1 MRKYFGT
8 DGIRRIANS
17 ELTPELVYRVAKAG
31 AYVLSKH
38 TDHTPTIFIG
48 RDTRISGTLIEAAMT
63 AGFLSY
69 GANVKLLGV
78 LPTPGVAYLTRR
90 YKADASV
97 VISASHN
104 TFEFNG
110 IKYFSNK
117 GMKIPDTLEEEI
129 EEVMDSGKLDALTAV
144 SDKIGVSENREDL
157 LEEYVYFFR
166 KNFEEELENLDKANF
181 TVAIDTAN
189 GATSVVADKVF
200 TKLGINHY
208 IINNHPNG
216 ININD
221 NCGSTHIE
229 GLQKFVV
236 EHKCNLGIAYDG
248 DADRCL
254 LVTNDGDVIDGDY
267 VLAICGKYLKEKGRL
282 NNNAIV
288 GTVMSNLGLRK
299 FCESENI
306 NFVAT
311 KVGDRY
317 VLEEMLN
324 KDYVI
329 GGEQSGHVIFKEY
342 ANTGDGELT
351 SLMVLNIL
359 SERKCKLSELS
370 SVMDK
375 YPQVLVNVNVTKEG
389 KTTFGEDAEINALIK
404 KYEEELNGDG
414 RILIRASGTENLI
427 RVMIEGKNI
436 EEISRMANDIADL
449 INKKFG
455 I

>member
-1 MRKYFGT
+1 MGRLFGT
-8 DGIRRIANS
+8 DGARGIAGS
-17 ELTPELVYRVAKAG
+17 ELTADLAMKIGASA
-31 AYVLSKH
+31 AYVLGESKK
-38 TDHTPTIFIG
+38 IKVIVG
-48 RDTRISGTLIEAAMT
+48 MDTRYSGNMLACAVN
-63 AGFLSY
+63 AGLLSM
-69 GANVKLLGV
+69 GADVIFVGV
-78 LPTPGVAYLTRR
+78 VPTPAVSFLVTHL
-90 YKADASV
+90 KADMGV
-97 VISASHN
+97 MISASHN
-104 TFEFNG
+104 PAKYNG
-110 IKYFSNK
+110 IKLFNNK
-117 GMKIPDTLEEEI
+117 GYKLADEI
-129 EEVMDSGKLDALTAV
+129 EEKIEYYILDEKLPECTN
-144 SDKIGVSENREDL
+144 IGRYERD
-157 LEEYVYFFR
+157 
-166 KNFEEELENLDKANF
+166 ENLKNKYINFLCTLANDYNGLK
-181 TVAIDTAN
+181 VVVDCAN
-189 GATSVVADKVF
+189 GSASATAPILF
-200 TKLGINHY
+200 EKLNINAK
-208 IINNHPNG
+208 IIFDNPDG
-216 ININD
+216 VNIND
-221 NCGSTHIE
+221 NCGSTHLDALISKVKE
-229 GLQKFVV
+229 TGAD
-236 EHKCNLGIAYDG
+236 LGIAYDG

-288 GTVMSNLGLRK
+288 GTVMSNLGLKK

-317 VLEEMLN
+317 VLEEMLD

-359 SERKCKLSELS
+359 SERKCKLSELAS
-370 SVMDK
+370 IMDK
-375 YPQVLVNVNVTKEG
+375 YPQILVNVNVTKEG
-389 KTTFGEDAEINALIK
+389 KTSFGEDAEINALIK

-427 RVMIEGKNI
+427 RVMIEGKNT

>member
-1 MRKYFGT
+1 MGRLFGT
-8 DGIRRIANS
+8 DGARGIAGS
-17 ELTPELVYRVAKAG
+17 ELTADLAMKIGASA
-31 AYVLSKH
+31 AYVLGESKK
-38 TDHTPTIFIG
+38 IKVIVG
-48 RDTRISGTLIEAAMT
+48 MDTRYSGNMLACAVN
-63 AGFLSY
+63 AGLLSM
-69 GANVKLLGV
+69 GADVIFVGV
-78 LPTPGVAYLTRR
+78 VPTPAVSFLVTHL
-90 YKADASV
+90 KADMGV
-97 VISASHN
+97 MISASHN
-104 TFEFNG
+104 PAKYNG
-110 IKYFSNK
+110 IKLFNNK
-117 GMKIPDTLEEEI
+117 GYKLADEI
-129 EEVMDSGKLDALTAV
+129 EEKIEYYILDEKLPECTN
-144 SDKIGVSENREDL
+144 IGRYERD
-157 LEEYVYFFR
+157 
-166 KNFEEELENLDKANF
+166 ENLKNKYINFLCTLANDYNGLK
-181 TVAIDTAN
+181 VVVDCAN
-189 GATSVVADKVF
+189 GSASATAPILF
-200 TKLGINHY
+200 EKLNINAK
-208 IINNHPNG
+208 IIFDNPDG
-216 ININD
+216 VNIND
-221 NCGSTHIE
+221 NCGSTHLDALISKVKE
-229 GLQKFVV
+229 TGAD
-236 EHKCNLGIAYDG
+236 LGIAYDG

-288 GTVMSNLGLRK
+288 GTVMSNLGLKK

-317 VLEEMLN
+317 VLEEMLD

-359 SERKCKLSELS
+359 SERKCKLSELAS
-370 SVMDK
+370 IMDK
-375 YPQVLVNVNVTKEG
+375 YPQILVNVNVTKEG
-389 KTTFGEDAEINALIK
+389 KTSFGEDAEINALIK

-414 RILIRASGTENLI
+414 RILIRASGTEKLI
-427 RVMIEGKNI
+427 RVMIEGKNT

>member
-1 MRKYFGT
+1 MGRLFGT
-8 DGIRRIANS
+8 DGARGIAGS
-17 ELTPELVYRVAKAG
+17 ELTADLAMKIG
-31 AYVLSKH
+31 ASAAYILGQSKK
-38 TDHTPTIFIG
+38 IKVIVG
-48 RDTRISGTLIEAAMT
+48 MDTRYSGDMLACAVN
-63 AGFLSY
+63 AGLLSM
-69 GANVKLLGV
+69 GADVIFAGV
-78 LPTPGVAYLTRR
+78 VPTPAVSFLVTHL
-90 YKADASV
+90 KADMGV
-97 VISASHN
+97 MISASHN
-104 TFEFNG
+104 PAKYNG
-110 IKYFSNK
+110 IKLFNNK
-117 GMKIPDTLEEEI
+117 GYKLADEI
-129 EEVMDSGKLDALTAV
+129 EEKIEHYILDEKLPESTN
-144 SDKIGVSENREDL
+144 IGRYERN
-157 LEEYVYFFR
+157 
-166 KNFEEELENLDKANF
+166 ENLKNKYINFLYTLANDYNGLK
-181 TVAIDTAN
+181 VVVDCAN
-189 GATSVVADKVF
+189 GSASATAPTLF
-200 TKLGINHY
+200 EKLNVNAK
-208 IINNHPNG
+208 IIFDNPDG
-216 ININD
+216 VNIND
-221 NCGSTHIE
+221 NCGSTHLGALISKVKE
-229 GLQKFVV
+229 VQAD
-236 EHKCNLGIAYDG
+236 LGIAYDG

-267 VLAICGKYLKEKGRL
+267 VLAICGEYLKEKGRL

-389 KTTFGEDAEINALIK
+389 KTSFGEDAEINVLIK

-427 RVMIEGKNI
+427 RVMIEGKNT

>member
-1 MRKYFGT
+1 MGRLFGT
-8 DGIRRIANS
+8 DGARGIAGS
-17 ELTPELVYRVAKAG
+17 ELTADLAMKIG
-31 AYVLSKH
+31 ASAAYILGENKKIKV
-38 TDHTPTIFIG
+38 IVG
-48 RDTRISGTLIEAAMT
+48 MDTRYSGDMLACAVN
-63 AGFLSY
+63 AGLLSM
-69 GANVKLLGV
+69 GADVIFVGV
-78 LPTPGVAYLTRR
+78 VPTPAVSFLVTHLNADMGVM
-90 YKADASV
+90 
-97 VISASHN
+97 ISASHN
-104 TFEFNG
+104 PAKYNG
-110 IKYFSNK
+110 IKLFNNK
-117 GMKIPDTLEEEI
+117 GYKLADEI
-129 EEVMDSGKLDALTAV
+129 EEKIEHYILDEKLPESTN
-144 SDKIGVSENREDL
+144 IGRYERD
-157 LEEYVYFFR
+157 
-166 KNFEEELENLDKANF
+166 ENLKNKYINFLYTLANDYNGLK
-181 TVAIDTAN
+181 VVVDCAN
-189 GATSVVADKVF
+189 GSASATAPTLF
-200 TKLGINHY
+200 EKLNVNAK
-208 IINNHPNG
+208 IIFDNPDG
-216 ININD
+216 VNIND
-221 NCGSTHIE
+221 NCGSTHLDALISKVKE
-229 GLQKFVV
+229 VQAD
-236 EHKCNLGIAYDG
+236 LGIAYDG

-359 SERKCKLSELS
+359 SERKCKLSELL

-389 KTTFGEDAEINALIK
+389 KTSFGEDAEINALIK

-427 RVMIEGKNI
+427 RVMIEGKNT

>member
-1 MRKYFGT
+1 MGRLFGT
-8 DGIRRIANS
+8 DGARGIAGG
-17 ELTPELVYRVAKAG
+17 ELTADLTMKIGASA
-31 AYVLSKH
+31 AYVLGESKK
-38 TDHTPTIFIG
+38 IKVIVG
-48 RDTRISGTLIEAAMT
+48 MDTRYSGDMLACAVN
-63 AGFLSY
+63 AGLLSM
-69 GANVKLLGV
+69 GADVIFVGV
-78 LPTPGVAYLTRR
+78 VPTPAVSFLVTHL
-90 YKADASV
+90 KADMGV
-97 VISASHN
+97 MISASHN
-104 TFEFNG
+104 PAKYNG
-110 IKYFSNK
+110 IKLFNNK
-117 GMKIPDTLEEEI
+117 GYKLADEI
-129 EEVMDSGKLDALTAV
+129 EEKIEYYILDEKLPECTN
-144 SDKIGVSENREDL
+144 IGRYERD
-157 LEEYVYFFR
+157 
-166 KNFEEELENLDKANF
+166 ENLKNKYINFLCTLANDYNGLK
-181 TVAIDTAN
+181 VVVDCAN
-189 GATSVVADKVF
+189 GSASATAPTLF
-200 TKLGINHY
+200 EKLNVNAE
-208 IINNHPNG
+208 IIFDNPDG
-216 ININD
+216 VNIND
-221 NCGSTHIE
+221 NCGSTHLESLISKVKE
-229 GLQKFVV
+229 TGAD
-236 EHKCNLGIAYDG
+236 LGIAYDG

-359 SERKCKLSELS
+359 SERKCKLSELAS
-370 SVMDK
+370 IMDK

-389 KTTFGEDAEINALIK
+389 KTSFGEDAEINVLIK

-427 RVMIEGKNI
+427 RVMIEGKNT

>member
-1 MRKYFGT
+1 MGRLFGT
-8 DGIRRIANS
+8 DGARGIAGS
-17 ELTPELVYRVAKAG
+17 ELTADLAMKIG
-31 AYVLSKH
+31 ASAAYILGQNKKIKV
-38 TDHTPTIFIG
+38 IVG
-48 RDTRISGTLIEAAMT
+48 MDTRYSGDMLACAVN
-63 AGFLSY
+63 AGLLSM
-69 GANVKLLGV
+69 GADVIFAGV
-78 LPTPGVAYLTRR
+78 VPTPAVSFLVTHL
-90 YKADASV
+90 KADMGV
-97 VISASHN
+97 MISASHN
-104 TFEFNG
+104 PAKYNG
-110 IKYFSNK
+110 IKLFNNK
-117 GMKIPDTLEEEI
+117 GYKLADEI
-129 EEVMDSGKLDALTAV
+129 EEKIEHYILDEKLPESTN
-144 SDKIGVSENREDL
+144 IGRYERN
-157 LEEYVYFFR
+157 
-166 KNFEEELENLDKANF
+166 ENLKNKYINFLYTLANDYNGLK
-181 TVAIDTAN
+181 VVVDCAN
-189 GATSVVADKVF
+189 GSASATAPTLF
-200 TKLGINHY
+200 EKLNVNAK
-208 IINNHPNG
+208 IIFDNPDG
-216 ININD
+216 VNIND
-221 NCGSTHIE
+221 NCGSTHLDALISKVKE
-229 GLQKFVV
+229 VQAD
-236 EHKCNLGIAYDG
+236 LGIAYDG

-389 KTTFGEDAEINALIK
+389 KTSFGEDAEINVLIK

-427 RVMIEGKNI
+427 RVMIEGKNT

>member
-1 MRKYFGT
+1 MGRLFGT
-8 DGIRRIANS
+8 DGARGIAGG
-17 ELTPELVYRVAKAG
+17 ELTADLAMKIG
-31 AYVLSKH
+31 ASAAYILGENKKIKV
-38 TDHTPTIFIG
+38 IVG
-48 RDTRISGTLIEAAMT
+48 MDTRYSGDMLACAVN
-63 AGFLSY
+63 AGLLSM
-69 GANVKLLGV
+69 GADVIFVGV
-78 LPTPGVAYLTRR
+78 VPTPAVSFLVTHLNADMGVM
-90 YKADASV
+90 
-97 VISASHN
+97 ISASHN
-104 TFEFNG
+104 PAKYNG
-110 IKYFSNK
+110 IKLFNNK
-117 GMKIPDTLEEEI
+117 GYKLADEI
-129 EEVMDSGKLDALTAV
+129 EGKIEHYILDEKLPECTN
-144 SDKIGVSENREDL
+144 IGRYERD
-157 LEEYVYFFR
+157 
-166 KNFEEELENLDKANF
+166 ENLKNKYINFLYTLANDYNGLK
-181 TVAIDTAN
+181 VVVDCAN
-189 GATSVVADKVF
+189 GSASATAPTLF
-200 TKLGINHY
+200 EKLNVNAK
-208 IINNHPNG
+208 IIFDNPDG
-216 ININD
+216 VNIND
-221 NCGSTHIE
+221 NCGSTHLDALISKVKE
-229 GLQKFVV
+229 VQADLV
-236 EHKCNLGIAYDG
+236 IAYDG

-254 LVTNDGDVIDGDY
+254 LVTNDGAVIDGDY

-389 KTTFGEDAEINALIK
+389 KTSFGEDAEINALIK

-427 RVMIEGKNI
+427 RVMIEGKNT

>member
-1 MRKYFGT
+1 MGRLFGT
-8 DGIRRIANS
+8 DGARGIAGG
-17 ELTPELVYRVAKAG
+17 ELTADLAMKIGASA
-31 AYVLSKH
+31 AYVLGESKK
-38 TDHTPTIFIG
+38 IKVIVG
-48 RDTRISGTLIEAAMT
+48 MDTRYSGNMLACAVN
-63 AGFLSY
+63 AGLLSM
-69 GANVKLLGV
+69 GADVIFVGV
-78 LPTPGVAYLTRR
+78 VPTPAVSFLVTHLNADMGVM
-90 YKADASV
+90 
-97 VISASHN
+97 ISASHN
-104 TFEFNG
+104 PAKYNG
-110 IKYFSNK
+110 IKLFNNK
-117 GMKIPDTLEEEI
+117 GYKLADEI
-129 EEVMDSGKLDALTAV
+129 EEKIEYYILDEKLPECTN
-144 SDKIGVSENREDL
+144 IGRYERD
-157 LEEYVYFFR
+157 
-166 KNFEEELENLDKANF
+166 ENLKNKYINFLYTLANDYNGLK
-181 TVAIDTAN
+181 VVVDCAN
-189 GATSVVADKVF
+189 GSASATAPTLF
-200 TKLGINHY
+200 EKLNVNAK
-208 IINNHPNG
+208 IIFDSPDG
-216 ININD
+216 VNIND
-221 NCGSTHIE
+221 NCGSTHLESLISKVKE
-229 GLQKFVV
+229 IGAD
-236 EHKCNLGIAYDG
+236 LGIAYDG

-282 NNNAIV
+282 KNNAIV

-359 SERKCKLSELS
+359 SKKKCKLSELAS
-370 SVMDK
+370 TMDK

-389 KTTFGEDAEINALIK
+389 KTSFGEDAEINVLIK

-427 RVMIEGKNI
+427 RVMIEGKNT

>member
-1 MRKYFGT
+1 MGRLFGT
-8 DGIRRIANS
+8 DGTRGIAGG
-17 ELTPELVYRVAKAG
+17 ELTADLAIKIGASA
-31 AYVLSKH
+31 AYVLGESKK
-38 TDHTPTIFIG
+38 IKVIVG
-48 RDTRISGTLIEAAMT
+48 MDTRYSGDMLACAVN
-63 AGFLSY
+63 AGLLSM
-69 GANVKLLGV
+69 GADVIFVGV
-78 LPTPGVAYLTRR
+78 VPTPAVSFLVTHL
-90 YKADASV
+90 KADMGV
-97 VISASHN
+97 MISASHN
-104 TFEFNG
+104 PAKYNG
-110 IKYFSNK
+110 IKLFNNGGYK
-117 GMKIPDTLEEEI
+117 LADEI
-129 EEVMDSGKLDALTAV
+129 EEKIEYYILDEKLPECTN
-144 SDKIGVSENREDL
+144 IGRYERD
-157 LEEYVYFFR
+157 
-166 KNFEEELENLDKANF
+166 ENLKNKYINFLYTLANDYNGLK
-181 TVAIDTAN
+181 VVVDCAN
-189 GATSVVADKVF
+189 GSASATAPTLF
-200 TKLGINHY
+200 EKLNVNAK
-208 IINNHPNG
+208 IIFDNPDG
-216 ININD
+216 VNIND
-221 NCGSTHIE
+221 NCGSTHLDALISKVKE
-229 GLQKFVV
+229 VQAD
-236 EHKCNLGIAYDG
+236 LGIAYDG

-254 LVTNDGDVIDGDY
+254 LVTDKGDVIDGDY

-282 NNNAIV
+282 KNNAIV

-299 FCESENI
+299 FCESDNI

-317 VLEEMLN
+317 VLEEMLD

-389 KTTFGEDAEINALIK
+389 KTSFGENAEINALIK

-427 RVMIEGKNI
+427 RVMIEGKNT

>member
-1 MRKYFGT
+1 MGRLFGT
-8 DGIRRIANS
+8 DGARGIAGG
-17 ELTPELVYRVAKAG
+17 ELTADLAMKIGASA
-31 AYVLSKH
+31 AYVLGESKK
-38 TDHTPTIFIG
+38 IKVIVG
-48 RDTRISGTLIEAAMT
+48 MDTRYSGNMLACAVN
-63 AGFLSY
+63 AGLLSM
-69 GANVKLLGV
+69 GADVIFVGV
-78 LPTPGVAYLTRR
+78 VPTPAVSFLVTHLNADMGVM
-90 YKADASV
+90 
-97 VISASHN
+97 ISASHN
-104 TFEFNG
+104 PAKYNG
-110 IKYFSNK
+110 IKLFNNNGYK
-117 GMKIPDTLEEEI
+117 LADEI
-129 EEVMDSGKLDALTAV
+129 EEKIEYYILDEKLPECTN
-144 SDKIGVSENREDL
+144 IGRYERD
-157 LEEYVYFFR
+157 
-166 KNFEEELENLDKANF
+166 ENLKNKYINFLCTLANDYNGLK
-181 TVAIDTAN
+181 VVVDCAN
-189 GATSVVADKVF
+189 GSASATAPTLF
-200 TKLGINHY
+200 EKLNVNAE
-208 IINNHPNG
+208 IIFDNPDG
-216 ININD
+216 VNIND
-221 NCGSTHIE
+221 NCGSTHLDALISKVKE
-229 GLQKFVV
+229 TGAD
-236 EHKCNLGIAYDG
+236 LGIAYDG

-317 VLEEMLN
+317 VLEEMLD
-324 KDYVI
+324 KDYMI

-359 SERKCKLSELS
+359 SERKCKLSELAS
-370 SVMDK
+370 IMDK

-389 KTTFGEDAEINALIK
+389 KTSFGEDAEINALIK

-427 RVMIEGKNI
+427 RVMIEGKNT
-436 EEISRMANDIADL
+436 EEISRMATDIADL

>member
-1 MRKYFGT
+1 MGRLFGT
-8 DGIRRIANS
+8 DGARGIAGS
-17 ELTPELVYRVAKAG
+17 ELTADLAMKIG
-31 AYVLSKH
+31 ASAAYILGENKKIKV
-38 TDHTPTIFIG
+38 IVG
-48 RDTRISGTLIEAAMT
+48 MDTRYSGDMLACAVN
-63 AGFLSY
+63 AGLLSM
-69 GANVKLLGV
+69 GADVIFVGV
-78 LPTPGVAYLTRR
+78 VPTPAVSFLVTHLNADMGVM
-90 YKADASV
+90 
-97 VISASHN
+97 ISASHN
-104 TFEFNG
+104 PAKYNG
-110 IKYFSNK
+110 IKLFNNK
-117 GMKIPDTLEEEI
+117 GYKLADEI
-129 EEVMDSGKLDALTAV
+129 EEKIEHYILDEKLPESTN
-144 SDKIGVSENREDL
+144 IGRYERD
-157 LEEYVYFFR
+157 
-166 KNFEEELENLDKANF
+166 ENLKNKYINFLYTLANDYNGLK
-181 TVAIDTAN
+181 VVVDCAN
-189 GATSVVADKVF
+189 GSASATAPTLF
-200 TKLGINHY
+200 EKLNVNAK
-208 IINNHPNG
+208 IIFDNPDG
-216 ININD
+216 VNIND
-221 NCGSTHIE
+221 NCGSTHLDALISKVKE
-229 GLQKFVV
+229 VQAD
-236 EHKCNLGIAYDG
+236 LGIAYDG

-389 KTTFGEDAEINALIK
+389 KTSFGEDAEINVLIK

-427 RVMIEGKNI
+427 RVMIEGKNT

>member
-1 MRKYFGT
+1 MGRLFGT
-8 DGIRRIANS
+8 DGARGIAGG
-17 ELTPELVYRVAKAG
+17 ELTADLAMKIGASA
-31 AYVLSKH
+31 AYVLGENKK
-38 TDHTPTIFIG
+38 IKVIVG
-48 RDTRISGTLIEAAMT
+48 MDTRYSGNMLACAVN
-63 AGFLSY
+63 AGLLSM
-69 GANVKLLGV
+69 GADVIFVGV
-78 LPTPGVAYLTRR
+78 VPTPAVSFLVTHL
-90 YKADASV
+90 KADMGV
-97 VISASHN
+97 MISASHN
-104 TFEFNG
+104 PAKYNG
-110 IKYFSNK
+110 IKLFNNNGYK
-117 GMKIPDTLEEEI
+117 LADEI
-129 EEVMDSGKLDALTAV
+129 EEKIEYYILDEKLPECTN
-144 SDKIGVSENREDL
+144 IGRYERD
-157 LEEYVYFFR
+157 
-166 KNFEEELENLDKANF
+166 ENLKNKYINFLCTLANDYNGLK
-181 TVAIDTAN
+181 VVVDCAN
-189 GATSVVADKVF
+189 GSASATAPTLF
-200 TKLGINHY
+200 EKLNVNAE
-208 IINNHPNG
+208 IIFDNPDG
-216 ININD
+216 VNIND
-221 NCGSTHIE
+221 NCGSTHLDALISKVKE
-229 GLQKFVV
+229 TGAD
-236 EHKCNLGIAYDG
+236 LGIAYDG

-306 NFVAT
+306 NFVTT

-359 SERKCKLSELS
+359 SERKCKLSELAS
-370 SVMDK
+370 IMDK
-375 YPQVLVNVNVTKEG
+375 YPQVLVNVNVTKEC
-389 KTTFGEDAEINALIK
+389 KTSFGEDAEINVLIK

-427 RVMIEGKNI
+427 RVMIEGKNT

>member
-1 MRKYFGT
+1 MGRLFGT
-8 DGIRRIANS
+8 DGARGIAGG
-17 ELTPELVYRVAKAG
+17 ELTADLAMKIGASA
-31 AYVLSKH
+31 AYVLGESKK
-38 TDHTPTIFIG
+38 IKVIVG
-48 RDTRISGTLIEAAMT
+48 MDTRYSGNMLACAVN
-63 AGFLSY
+63 AGLLSM
-69 GANVKLLGV
+69 GADVIFVGV
-78 LPTPGVAYLTRR
+78 VPTPAVSFLVTHLNADMGVM
-90 YKADASV
+90 
-97 VISASHN
+97 ISASHN
-104 TFEFNG
+104 PAKYNG
-110 IKYFSNK
+110 IKLFNNNGYK
-117 GMKIPDTLEEEI
+117 LADEI
-129 EEVMDSGKLDALTAV
+129 EEKIEYYILDEKLPECTN
-144 SDKIGVSENREDL
+144 IGRYERD
-157 LEEYVYFFR
+157 
-166 KNFEEELENLDKANF
+166 ENLKNKYINFLCTLANDYNGLK
-181 TVAIDTAN
+181 VVVDCAN
-189 GATSVVADKVF
+189 GSASATAPTLF
-200 TKLGINHY
+200 EKLNVNAE
-208 IINNHPNG
+208 IIFDSPDG
-216 ININD
+216 VNIND
-221 NCGSTHIE
+221 NCGSTHLDALISKVKE
-229 GLQKFVV
+229 TGAD
-236 EHKCNLGIAYDG
+236 LGIAYDG

-317 VLEEMLN
+317 VLEEMLD

-359 SERKCKLSELS
+359 SERKCKLSELAS
-370 SVMDK
+370 IMDK

-389 KTTFGEDAEINALIK
+389 KTSFGEDAEINVLIK

-427 RVMIEGKNI
+427 RVMIEGKNT

>member
-1 MRKYFGT
+1 MGRLFGT
-8 DGIRRIANS
+8 DGARGIAGS
-17 ELTPELVYRVAKAG
+17 ELTADLAMKIG
-31 AYVLSKH
+31 ASAAYILGQNKKIKV
-38 TDHTPTIFIG
+38 IVG
-48 RDTRISGTLIEAAMT
+48 MDTRYSGDMLACAVN
-63 AGFLSY
+63 AGLLSM
-69 GANVKLLGV
+69 GADVIFVGV
-78 LPTPGVAYLTRR
+78 VPTPAVSFLVTQI
-90 YKADASV
+90 KADMGV
-97 VISASHN
+97 MISASHN
-104 TFEFNG
+104 PAKYNG
-110 IKYFSNK
+110 IKLFNNK
-117 GMKIPDTLEEEI
+117 GYKLADEI
-129 EEVMDSGKLDALTAV
+129 EEKIEHYILDEKLPESTN
-144 SDKIGVSENREDL
+144 IGRYERD
-157 LEEYVYFFR
+157 
-166 KNFEEELENLDKANF
+166 ENLKNKYINFLYTLANDYNGLK
-181 TVAIDTAN
+181 VVVDCAN
-189 GATSVVADKVF
+189 GSASATAPTLF
-200 TKLGINHY
+200 EKLNVNAK
-208 IINNHPNG
+208 IIFDNPDG
-216 ININD
+216 VNIND
-221 NCGSTHIE
+221 NCGSTHLDALISKVKE
-229 GLQKFVV
+229 VQAD
-236 EHKCNLGIAYDG
+236 LGIAYDG

-389 KTTFGEDAEINALIK
+389 KTSFGEDAEINVLIK

-427 RVMIEGKNI
+427 RVMIEGKNT

>member
-1 MRKYFGT
+1 MGRLFGT
-8 DGIRRIANS
+8 DGARGIAGG
-17 ELTPELVYRVAKAG
+17 ELTADLAMKIGASA
-31 AYVLSKH
+31 AYVLGESKK
-38 TDHTPTIFIG
+38 IKVIVG
-48 RDTRISGTLIEAAMT
+48 MDTRYSGDMLACAVN
-63 AGFLSY
+63 AGLLSM
-69 GANVKLLGV
+69 GADVIFVGV
-78 LPTPGVAYLTRR
+78 VPTPAVSFLVTHL
-90 YKADASV
+90 KADMGV
-97 VISASHN
+97 MISASHN
-104 TFEFNG
+104 PAKYNG
-110 IKYFSNK
+110 IKLFNNK
-117 GMKIPDTLEEEI
+117 GYKLADEI
-129 EEVMDSGKLDALTAV
+129 EEKIEYYILDEKLPECTN
-144 SDKIGVSENREDL
+144 IGRYERD
-157 LEEYVYFFR
+157 
-166 KNFEEELENLDKANF
+166 ENLKNKYINFLCTLANDYNGLK
-181 TVAIDTAN
+181 VVVDCAN
-189 GATSVVADKVF
+189 GSASATAPTLF
-200 TKLGINHY
+200 EKLNVNAK
-208 IINNHPNG
+208 IIFDSPDG
-216 ININD
+216 VNIND
-221 NCGSTHIE
+221 NCGSTHLDALISKVKE
-229 GLQKFVV
+229 VQAD
-236 EHKCNLGIAYDG
+236 LGIAYDG

-324 KDYVI
+324 NDYVI

-389 KTTFGEDAEINALIK
+389 KTSFSEDAEINVLIK

-427 RVMIEGKNI
+427 RVMIEGKNT
-436 EEISRMANDIADL
+436 EEISRMANDIVDL

>member
-1 MRKYFGT
+1 MGRLFGT
-8 DGIRRIANS
+8 DGARGIAGS
-17 ELTPELVYRVAKAG
+17 ELTADLAMKIG
-31 AYVLSKH
+31 ASAAYILGENKKIKV
-38 TDHTPTIFIG
+38 IVG
-48 RDTRISGTLIEAAMT
+48 MDTRYSGDMLACAVN
-63 AGFLSY
+63 AGLLSM
-69 GANVKLLGV
+69 GADVIFVGV
-78 LPTPGVAYLTRR
+78 VPTPAVSFLVTQI
-90 YKADASV
+90 KADMGV
-97 VISASHN
+97 MISASHN
-104 TFEFNG
+104 PAKYNG
-110 IKYFSNK
+110 IKLFNNK
-117 GMKIPDTLEEEI
+117 GYKLADEI
-129 EEVMDSGKLDALTAV
+129 EEKIEHYILDEKLPESTN
-144 SDKIGVSENREDL
+144 IGRYERD
-157 LEEYVYFFR
+157 
-166 KNFEEELENLDKANF
+166 ENLKNKYINFLYTLANDYNGLK
-181 TVAIDTAN
+181 VVVDCAN
-189 GATSVVADKVF
+189 GSASATAPTLF
-200 TKLGINHY
+200 EKLNVNAK
-208 IINNHPNG
+208 IIFDNPDG
-216 ININD
+216 VNIND
-221 NCGSTHIE
+221 NCGSTHLDALISKVKE
-229 GLQKFVV
+229 VQAD
-236 EHKCNLGIAYDG
+236 LGIAYDG

-389 KTTFGEDAEINALIK
+389 KTSFGEDAEINVLIK

-427 RVMIEGKNI
+427 RVMIEGKNT
-436 EEISRMANDIADL
+436 EKISRMANDIADL

>member
-1 MRKYFGT
+1 MGRLFGT
-8 DGIRRIANS
+8 DGARGIAGS
-17 ELTPELVYRVAKAG
+17 ELTADLAMKIG
-31 AYVLSKH
+31 ASAAYILGENKKIKV
-38 TDHTPTIFIG
+38 IVG
-48 RDTRISGTLIEAAMT
+48 MDTRYSGDMLACAVN
-63 AGFLSY
+63 AGLLSM
-69 GANVKLLGV
+69 GADVIFVGV
-78 LPTPGVAYLTRR
+78 VPTPAVSFLVTQI
-90 YKADASV
+90 KADMGV
-97 VISASHN
+97 MISASHN
-104 TFEFNG
+104 PAKYNG
-110 IKYFSNK
+110 IKLFNNK
-117 GMKIPDTLEEEI
+117 GYKLADEI
-129 EEVMDSGKLDALTAV
+129 EEKIEHYILDEKLPESTN
-144 SDKIGVSENREDL
+144 IGRYERD
-157 LEEYVYFFR
+157 
-166 KNFEEELENLDKANF
+166 ENLKNKYINFLYTLANDYNGLK
-181 TVAIDTAN
+181 VVVDCAN
-189 GATSVVADKVF
+189 GSASATAPTLF
-200 TKLGINHY
+200 EKLNVNAK
-208 IINNHPNG
+208 IIFDNPDG
-216 ININD
+216 VNIND
-221 NCGSTHIE
+221 NCGSTHLDALISKVKE
-229 GLQKFVV
+229 VQAD
-236 EHKCNLGIAYDG
+236 LGIAYDG

-254 LVTNDGDVIDGDY
+254 LVTNDGGVIDGDY

-359 SERKCKLSELS
+359 SEKKCKLSELS

-389 KTTFGEDAEINALIK
+389 KASFGEDAEINVLIK

-427 RVMIEGKNI
+427 RVMIEGKNT

>member
-1 MRKYFGT
+1 MGRLFGT
-8 DGIRRIANS
+8 DGARGIAGG
-17 ELTPELVYRVAKAG
+17 ELTADLAMKIGASA
-31 AYVLSKH
+31 AYVLGESKK
-38 TDHTPTIFIG
+38 IKVIVG
-48 RDTRISGTLIEAAMT
+48 MDTRYSGYMLACAVN
-63 AGFLSY
+63 AGLLSM
-69 GANVKLLGV
+69 GADVIFVGV
-78 LPTPGVAYLTRR
+78 VPTPAVSFLVTHL
-90 YKADASV
+90 KADMGV
-97 VISASHN
+97 MISASHN
-104 TFEFNG
+104 PAKYNG
-110 IKYFSNK
+110 IKLFNNNGYK
-117 GMKIPDTLEEEI
+117 LADEI
-129 EEVMDSGKLDALTAV
+129 EEKIEYYILDEKLPECTN
-144 SDKIGVSENREDL
+144 IGRYERD
-157 LEEYVYFFR
+157 
-166 KNFEEELENLDKANF
+166 ENLKNKYINFLCTLANDYNGLK
-181 TVAIDTAN
+181 VVVDCAN
-189 GATSVVADKVF
+189 GSASATAPTLF
-200 TKLGINHY
+200 EKLNVNAE
-208 IINNHPNG
+208 IIFDSPDG
-216 ININD
+216 VNIND
-221 NCGSTHIE
+221 NCGSTHLDALISKVKE
-229 GLQKFVV
+229 TGAD
-236 EHKCNLGIAYDG
+236 LGIAYDG

-317 VLEEMLN
+317 VLEEMLD

-359 SERKCKLSELS
+359 SERKCKLSELAS
-370 SVMDK
+370 IMDK

-389 KTTFGEDAEINALIK
+389 KTSFGEDAEINALIK

-427 RVMIEGKNI
+427 RVMIEGKNT

>member
-1 MRKYFGT
+1 MGRLFGT
-8 DGIRRIANS
+8 DGARGIAGS
-17 ELTPELVYRVAKAG
+17 ELTADLAMKIG
-31 AYVLSKH
+31 ASAAYILGENKKIKV
-38 TDHTPTIFIG
+38 IVG
-48 RDTRISGTLIEAAMT
+48 MDTRYSGDMLACAVN
-63 AGFLSY
+63 AGLLSM
-69 GANVKLLGV
+69 GADVIFAGV
-78 LPTPGVAYLTRR
+78 VPTPAVSFLVTHL
-90 YKADASV
+90 KADMGV
-97 VISASHN
+97 MISASHN
-104 TFEFNG
+104 PAKYNG
-110 IKYFSNK
+110 IKLFNNK
-117 GMKIPDTLEEEI
+117 GYKLADEI
-129 EEVMDSGKLDALTAV
+129 EKKIEHYILDEKLPECTN
-144 SDKIGVSENREDL
+144 IGRYERD
-157 LEEYVYFFR
+157 
-166 KNFEEELENLDKANF
+166 ENLKNKYINFLYTLANDYNGLK
-181 TVAIDTAN
+181 VVVDCAN
-189 GATSVVADKVF
+189 GSASATAPTLF
-200 TKLGINHY
+200 EKLNVNAK
-208 IINNHPNG
+208 IIFDNPDG
-216 ININD
+216 VNIND
-221 NCGSTHIE
+221 NCGSTHLDALISKVKE
-229 GLQKFVV
+229 VQAD
-236 EHKCNLGIAYDG
+236 LGIAYDG

-389 KTTFGEDAEINALIK
+389 KTSFGEDAEINVLIK

-427 RVMIEGKNI
+427 RVMIEGKNT

>member
-1 MRKYFGT
+1 MGRLFGT
-8 DGIRRIANS
+8 DGARGIAGS
-17 ELTPELVYRVAKAG
+17 ELTADLAMKIGASA
-31 AYVLSKH
+31 AYVLGESKK
-38 TDHTPTIFIG
+38 IKVIVG
-48 RDTRISGTLIEAAMT
+48 MDTRYSGNMLACAVN
-63 AGFLSY
+63 AGLLSM
-69 GANVKLLGV
+69 GADVIFVGV
-78 LPTPGVAYLTRR
+78 VPTPAVSFLVTHLNADMGVM
-90 YKADASV
+90 
-97 VISASHN
+97 ISASHN
-104 TFEFNG
+104 PAKYNG
-110 IKYFSNK
+110 IKLFNNK
-117 GMKIPDTLEEEI
+117 GYKLADEI
-129 EEVMDSGKLDALTAV
+129 EEKIEYYILDEKLPECTN
-144 SDKIGVSENREDL
+144 IGRYERD
-157 LEEYVYFFR
+157 
-166 KNFEEELENLDKANF
+166 ENLKNKYINFLYTLANDYNGLK
-181 TVAIDTAN
+181 VVVDCAN
-189 GATSVVADKVF
+189 GSASATAPTLF
-200 TKLGINHY
+200 EKLNVNAK
-208 IINNHPNG
+208 IIFDSPDG
-216 ININD
+216 VNIND
-221 NCGSTHIE
+221 NCGSTHLDALISKVKE
-229 GLQKFVV
+229 TGAD
-236 EHKCNLGIAYDG
+236 LGIAYDG

-267 VLAICGKYLKEKGRL
+267 ILAICGKYLKEKGRL

-359 SERKCKLSELS
+359 SERKCKLSELAS
-370 SVMDK
+370 IMDK

-389 KTTFGEDAEINALIK
+389 KTTFGEDAEINTLIK

-427 RVMIEGKNI
+427 RVMIEGKNT

>member
-1 MRKYFGT
+1 MGRLFGT
-8 DGIRRIANS
+8 DGARGIAGS
-17 ELTPELVYRVAKAG
+17 ELTADLAMKIGASA
-31 AYVLSKH
+31 AYVLGESKK
-38 TDHTPTIFIG
+38 IKVIVG
-48 RDTRISGTLIEAAMT
+48 MDTRYSGNMLACAVN
-63 AGFLSY
+63 AGLLSM
-69 GANVKLLGV
+69 GADVIFVGV
-78 LPTPGVAYLTRR
+78 VPTPAVSFLVTHLNADMGVM
-90 YKADASV
+90 
-97 VISASHN
+97 ISASHN
-104 TFEFNG
+104 PAKYNG
-110 IKYFSNK
+110 IKLFNNK
-117 GMKIPDTLEEEI
+117 GYKLADEI
-129 EEVMDSGKLDALTAV
+129 EEKIEYYILDEKLPECTNIGRYER
-144 SDKIGVSENREDL
+144 DKNL
-157 LEEYVYFFR
+157 
-166 KNFEEELENLDKANF
+166 KNKYINFLCTLANDYNGLK
-181 TVAIDTAN
+181 VVVDCAN
-189 GATSVVADKVF
+189 GSASATAPTLF
-200 TKLGINHY
+200 EKLNVNAE
-208 IINNHPNG
+208 IIFDNPDG
-216 ININD
+216 VNIND
-221 NCGSTHIE
+221 NCGSTHLDALISKVKE
-229 GLQKFVV
+229 TGAD
-236 EHKCNLGIAYDG
+236 LGIAYDG

-317 VLEEMLN
+317 VLEEMLD

-359 SERKCKLSELS
+359 SERKCKLSELAS
-370 SVMDK
+370 IMDK

-389 KTTFGEDAEINALIK
+389 KTSFGEDAEINVLIK

-427 RVMIEGKNI
+427 RVMIEGKNT

>member
-1 MRKYFGT
+1 MGRLFGT
-8 DGIRRIANS
+8 DGARGIAGG
-17 ELTPELVYRVAKAG
+17 ELTADLAMKIGASA
-31 AYVLSKH
+31 AYVLGESKK
-38 TDHTPTIFIG
+38 IKVIVG
-48 RDTRISGTLIEAAMT
+48 MDTRYSGNMLACAVN
-63 AGFLSY
+63 AGLLSM
-69 GANVKLLGV
+69 GADVIFVGV
-78 LPTPGVAYLTRR
+78 VPTPAVSFLVTHLNADMGVM
-90 YKADASV
+90 
-97 VISASHN
+97 ISASHN
-104 TFEFNG
+104 PAKYNG
-110 IKYFSNK
+110 IKLFNNNGYK
-117 GMKIPDTLEEEI
+117 LADEI
-129 EEVMDSGKLDALTAV
+129 EEKIEYYILDEKLPECTN
-144 SDKIGVSENREDL
+144 IGRYERD
-157 LEEYVYFFR
+157 
-166 KNFEEELENLDKANF
+166 ENLKNKYINFLCTLANDYNGLK
-181 TVAIDTAN
+181 VVVDCAN
-189 GATSVVADKVF
+189 GSASATAPTLF
-200 TKLGINHY
+200 EKLNVNAE
-208 IINNHPNG
+208 IIFDNPDG
-216 ININD
+216 VNIND
-221 NCGSTHIE
+221 NCGSTHLDALISKVKE
-229 GLQKFVV
+229 TGAD
-236 EHKCNLGIAYDG
+236 LGIAYDG

-317 VLEEMLN
+317 VLEEMLD

-359 SERKCKLSELS
+359 SERKCKLSELAS
-370 SVMDK
+370 IMDK

-389 KTTFGEDAEINALIK
+389 KTSFGEDAEINVLIK

-427 RVMIEGKNI
+427 RVMIEGKNT
-436 EEISRMANDIADL
+436 EEISRMTNDIADL

>member
-1 MRKYFGT
+1 MGRLFGT
-8 DGIRRIANS
+8 DGARGIAGG
-17 ELTPELVYRVAKAG
+17 ELTADLAMKIGASA
-31 AYVLSKH
+31 AYVLGESKK
-38 TDHTPTIFIG
+38 IKVIVG
-48 RDTRISGTLIEAAMT
+48 MDTRYSGYMLACAVN
-63 AGFLSY
+63 AGLLSM
-69 GANVKLLGV
+69 GADVIFVGV
-78 LPTPGVAYLTRR
+78 VPTPAVSFLVTHLNADMGVM
-90 YKADASV
+90 
-97 VISASHN
+97 ISASHN
-104 TFEFNG
+104 PAKYNG
-110 IKYFSNK
+110 IKLFNNNGYK
-117 GMKIPDTLEEEI
+117 LADEI
-129 EEVMDSGKLDALTAV
+129 EEKIEYYILDEKLPECTN
-144 SDKIGVSENREDL
+144 IGRYERD
-157 LEEYVYFFR
+157 
-166 KNFEEELENLDKANF
+166 ENLKNKYINFLCTLANDYNGLK
-181 TVAIDTAN
+181 VVVDCAN
-189 GATSVVADKVF
+189 GSASATAPTLF
-200 TKLGINHY
+200 EKLNVNAK
-208 IINNHPNG
+208 IIFDSPDG
-216 ININD
+216 VNIND
-221 NCGSTHIE
+221 NCGSTHLDALISKVKE
-229 GLQKFVV
+229 TGAD
-236 EHKCNLGIAYDG
+236 LGIAYDG

-317 VLEEMLN
+317 VLEEMLD

-389 KTTFGEDAEINALIK
+389 KTSFGEDAEINVLIK

-427 RVMIEGKNI
+427 RVMIEGKNTK
-436 EEISRMANDIADL
+436 EISRMANDIADL

>member
-1 MRKYFGT
+1 MGRLFGT
-8 DGIRRIANS
+8 DGARGIAGS
-17 ELTPELVYRVAKAG
+17 ELTADLAMKIGASA
-31 AYVLSKH
+31 AYVLGESKK
-38 TDHTPTIFIG
+38 IKVIVG
-48 RDTRISGTLIEAAMT
+48 MDTRYSGNMLACAVN
-63 AGFLSY
+63 AGLLSM
-69 GANVKLLGV
+69 GADVIFVGV
-78 LPTPGVAYLTRR
+78 VPTPAVSFLVTHL
-90 YKADASV
+90 KADMGV
-97 VISASHN
+97 MISASHN
-104 TFEFNG
+104 PAKYNG
-110 IKYFSNK
+110 IKLFNNK
-117 GMKIPDTLEEEI
+117 GYKLADEI
-129 EEVMDSGKLDALTAV
+129 EEKIEYYILDEKLPECTN
-144 SDKIGVSENREDL
+144 IGRYERD
-157 LEEYVYFFR
+157 
-166 KNFEEELENLDKANF
+166 ENLKNKYINFLCTLANDYNGLK
-181 TVAIDTAN
+181 VVVDCAN
-189 GATSVVADKVF
+189 GSASATAPILF
-200 TKLGINHY
+200 EKLNINAK
-208 IINNHPNG
+208 IIFDNPDG
-216 ININD
+216 VNIND
-221 NCGSTHIE
+221 NCGSTHLESLISKVKE
-229 GLQKFVV
+229 TGAD
-236 EHKCNLGIAYDG
+236 LGIAYDG

-267 VLAICGKYLKEKGRL
+267 VLAICGKYLKEKGKL

-359 SERKCKLSELS
+359 SERKCKLSELAS
-370 SVMDK
+370 IMDK

-389 KTTFGEDAEINALIK
+389 KTSFGEDAEINALIK

-427 RVMIEGKNI
+427 RVMIEGKNT

>member
-1 MRKYFGT
+1 MGRLFGT
-8 DGIRRIANS
+8 DGARGIAGG
-17 ELTPELVYRVAKAG
+17 ELTADLAMKIGASA
-31 AYVLSKH
+31 AYVLGESKK
-38 TDHTPTIFIG
+38 IKVIVG
-48 RDTRISGTLIEAAMT
+48 MDTRYSGDMLACAVN
-63 AGFLSY
+63 AGLLSM
-69 GANVKLLGV
+69 GADVIFVGV
-78 LPTPGVAYLTRR
+78 VPTPAVSFLVTHL
-90 YKADASV
+90 KADMGV
-97 VISASHN
+97 MISASHN
-104 TFEFNG
+104 PAKYNG
-110 IKYFSNK
+110 IKLFNNK
-117 GMKIPDTLEEEI
+117 GYKLADEI
-129 EEVMDSGKLDALTAV
+129 EEKIEHYILDEKLPECIN
-144 SDKIGVSENREDL
+144 IGRYERD
-157 LEEYVYFFR
+157 
-166 KNFEEELENLDKANF
+166 ENLKNKYINFLYTLANDYNGLK
-181 TVAIDTAN
+181 VVVDCAN
-189 GATSVVADKVF
+189 GSASATAPTLF
-200 TKLGINHY
+200 EKLNVNAK
-208 IINNHPNG
+208 IIFDSPDG
-216 ININD
+216 VNIND
-221 NCGSTHIE
+221 NCGSTHLDALISKVKE
-229 GLQKFVV
+229 VQAD
-236 EHKCNLGIAYDG
+236 LGIAYDG

-288 GTVMSNLGLRK
+288 GTIMSNLGLRK

>member
-1 MRKYFGT
+1 MGRLFGT
-8 DGIRRIANS
+8 DGARGIAGS
-17 ELTPELVYRVAKAG
+17 ELTADLAMKIGASA
-31 AYVLSKH
+31 AYVLGESKK
-38 TDHTPTIFIG
+38 IKVIVG
-48 RDTRISGTLIEAAMT
+48 MDTRYSGDMLACAVN
-63 AGFLSY
+63 AGLLSM
-69 GANVKLLGV
+69 GADVIFVGV
-78 LPTPGVAYLTRR
+78 VPTPAVSFLVTHLNADMGVM
-90 YKADASV
+90 
-97 VISASHN
+97 ISASHN
-104 TFEFNG
+104 PAKYNG
-110 IKYFSNK
+110 IKLFNNK
-117 GMKIPDTLEEEI
+117 GYKLADEI
-129 EEVMDSGKLDALTAV
+129 EEKIEYYILDEKLPECTNIGRYER
-144 SDKIGVSENREDL
+144 DKNL
-157 LEEYVYFFR
+157 
-166 KNFEEELENLDKANF
+166 KNKYINFLCTLANDYNGLK
-181 TVAIDTAN
+181 VVVDCAN
-189 GATSVVADKVF
+189 GSASATAPTLF
-200 TKLGINHY
+200 EKLNVNAE
-208 IINNHPNG
+208 IIFDNPDG
-216 ININD
+216 VNIND
-221 NCGSTHIE
+221 NCGSTHLDALISKVKE
-229 GLQKFVV
+229 TGAD
-236 EHKCNLGIAYDG
+236 LGIAYDG

-317 VLEEMLN
+317 VLEEMLD

-359 SERKCKLSELS
+359 SERKCKLSELAS
-370 SVMDK
+370 IMDK

-389 KTTFGEDAEINALIK
+389 KTSFGEDAEINVLIK

-427 RVMIEGKNI
+427 RVMIEGKNT

>member
-1 MRKYFGT
+1 MGRLFGT
-8 DGIRRIANS
+8 DGARGIAGG
-17 ELTPELVYRVAKAG
+17 ELTADLAMKIGASA
-31 AYVLSKH
+31 AYVLGESKK
-38 TDHTPTIFIG
+38 IKVIVG
-48 RDTRISGTLIEAAMT
+48 MDTRYSGYMLACAVN
-63 AGFLSY
+63 AGLLSM
-69 GANVKLLGV
+69 GADVIFVGV
-78 LPTPGVAYLTRR
+78 VPTPAVSFLVTHLNADMGVM
-90 YKADASV
+90 
-97 VISASHN
+97 ISASHN
-104 TFEFNG
+104 PAKYNG
-110 IKYFSNK
+110 IKLFNNK
-117 GMKIPDTLEEEI
+117 GYKLADEI
-129 EEVMDSGKLDALTAV
+129 EEKIEYYILDEKLPECTN
-144 SDKIGVSENREDL
+144 IGRYERD
-157 LEEYVYFFR
+157 
-166 KNFEEELENLDKANF
+166 ENLKNKYINFLYTLANDYNGLK
-181 TVAIDTAN
+181 VVVDCAN
-189 GATSVVADKVF
+189 GSASATAPTLF
-200 TKLGINHY
+200 EKLNVNAE
-208 IINNHPNG
+208 IIFDNPDG
-216 ININD
+216 VNIND
-221 NCGSTHIE
+221 NCGSTHLDALISKVKE
-229 GLQKFVV
+229 TGAD
-236 EHKCNLGIAYDG
+236 LGIAYDG

-317 VLEEMLN
+317 VLEEMLD

-359 SERKCKLSELS
+359 SERKCKLSELAS
-370 SVMDK
+370 IMDK

-389 KTTFGEDAEINALIK
+389 KTSFGEDAEINVLIK

-427 RVMIEGKNI
+427 RVMIEGKNT

>member
-1 MRKYFGT
+1 MGRLFGT
-8 DGIRRIANS
+8 DGARGIAGS
-17 ELTPELVYRVAKAG
+17 ELTADLAMKIG
-31 AYVLSKH
+31 ASAAYILGESKK
-38 TDHTPTIFIG
+38 IKVIVG
-48 RDTRISGTLIEAAMT
+48 MDTRYSGDMLACAVN
-63 AGFLSY
+63 AGLLSM
-69 GANVKLLGV
+69 GADVIFAGV
-78 LPTPGVAYLTRR
+78 VPTPAVSFLVTHL
-90 YKADASV
+90 KADMGV
-97 VISASHN
+97 MISASHN
-104 TFEFNG
+104 PAKYNG
-110 IKYFSNK
+110 IKLFNNK
-117 GMKIPDTLEEEI
+117 GYKLADEI
-129 EEVMDSGKLDALTAV
+129 EEKIEHYILDEKLPESTN
-144 SDKIGVSENREDL
+144 IGRYERN
-157 LEEYVYFFR
+157 
-166 KNFEEELENLDKANF
+166 ENLKNKYINFLYTLANDYNGLK
-181 TVAIDTAN
+181 VVVDCAN
-189 GATSVVADKVF
+189 GSASATAPTLF
-200 TKLGINHY
+200 EKLNVNAK
-208 IINNHPNG
+208 IIFDNPDG
-216 ININD
+216 VNIND
-221 NCGSTHIE
+221 NCGSTHLDALISKVKE
-229 GLQKFVV
+229 VQAD
-236 EHKCNLGIAYDG
+236 LGIAYDG

-389 KTTFGEDAEINALIK
+389 KTSFGEDAEINVLIK

-427 RVMIEGKNI
+427 RVMIEGKNT

>member
-1 MRKYFGT
+1 MGRLFGT
-8 DGIRRIANS
+8 DGARGIAGS
-17 ELTPELVYRVAKAG
+17 ELTADLAMKIGASA
-31 AYVLSKH
+31 AYVLGESKK
-38 TDHTPTIFIG
+38 IKVIVG
-48 RDTRISGTLIEAAMT
+48 MDTRYSGNMLACAVN
-63 AGFLSY
+63 AGLLSM
-69 GANVKLLGV
+69 GADVIFVGV
-78 LPTPGVAYLTRR
+78 VPTPAVSFLVTHL
-90 YKADASV
+90 KADMGV
-97 VISASHN
+97 MISAGHN
-104 TFEFNG
+104 PAKYNG
-110 IKYFSNK
+110 IKLFNNNGYK
-117 GMKIPDTLEEEI
+117 LADEI
-129 EEVMDSGKLDALTAV
+129 EEKIEYYILDEKLPECTN
-144 SDKIGVSENREDL
+144 IGRYERD
-157 LEEYVYFFR
+157 
-166 KNFEEELENLDKANF
+166 ENLKNKYINFLCTLANDYNGLK
-181 TVAIDTAN
+181 VVVDCAN
-189 GATSVVADKVF
+189 GSASATAPILF
-200 TKLGINHY
+200 EKLNINAE
-208 IINNHPNG
+208 IIFDNPDG
-216 ININD
+216 VNIND
-221 NCGSTHIE
+221 NCGSTHLDALISKVKE
-229 GLQKFVV
+229 TGAD
-236 EHKCNLGIAYDG
+236 LGIAYDG

-317 VLEEMLN
+317 VLEEMLD

-359 SERKCKLSELS
+359 SEGKCKLSELAS
-370 SVMDK
+370 IMDK

-389 KTTFGEDAEINALIK
+389 KTSFGEDAEINVLIK

-427 RVMIEGKNI
+427 RVMIEGKNT